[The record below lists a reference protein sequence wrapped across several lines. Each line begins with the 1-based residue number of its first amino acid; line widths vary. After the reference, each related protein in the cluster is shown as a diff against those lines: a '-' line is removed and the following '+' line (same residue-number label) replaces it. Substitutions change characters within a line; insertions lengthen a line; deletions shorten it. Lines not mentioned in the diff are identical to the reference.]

1 MSVDDFLAAPW
12 KKTHRIYE
20 NSAFNIRPA
29 PEFATAE
36 VMLASTYRASGF
48 AGHHESD
55 VPRTGRALDKASTRV
70 RARNQ
75 VGSVS
80 AETWHL
86 ILHGALQ
93 SPKQP
98 KQSARRFLQLCPMVP
113 AVALYSGSAR
123 LSGNSWDP
131 GQLVQRMI
139 QLGCRSQAAAEALW
153 AELHAA
159 LSITEGDDVWAR
171 WLDAE
176 FGARRVTGA
185 PAWQPTTLSRGPVFP
200 DDEKPGLRAPAE
212 QFVQDL
218 AATIR
223 SKNYMTRRQWVS
235 LMEAVLRLGAV
246 AHALWLCDVNDRI
259 WRTARRVIA
268 GEPAPSTE
276 QLTTVL
282 AVRQDQALVY
292 GRPALPIIK
301 DLASR
306 YLSARL
312 GLNLLLWRLSELQIE
327 TPPLQSIRD
336 TVTLLELVAQTR
348 SLLGSAIV
356 DRYRALEDQ
365 EARTLACRKGIGSN
379 LVEFCRYALGQ
390 RQTADSNLR
399 GYDQGYILRKKADYA
414 SAPWVVALGPVALL
428 AMVHC
433 CLDEVSGPRSVQR
446 LCEHLSWYGLNVDM
460 DNIAKSDL
468 GKELR
473 LLGLVLDSPDA
484 ESGMLLIPPFALT
497 QARPEGRQ

>member
-1 MSVDDFLAAPW
+1 MFEEA
-12 KKTHRIYE
+12 
-20 NSAFNIRPA
+20 AFNIRPA

-36 VMLASTYRASGF
+36 VLLASTYRSSGF
-48 AGHHESD
+48 AGLPESD

-70 RARNQ
+70 SARRQ
-75 VGSVS
+75 SAGVS
-80 AETWHL
+80 NETWHL

-98 KQSARRFLQLCPMVP
+98 KQSARRFLQLCPMVAP
-113 AVALYSGSAR
+113 VTLYSGSAR

-139 QLGCRSQAAAEALW
+139 ELGSPSRARAEALW
-153 AELHAA
+153 QQLHLA
-159 LSITEGDDVWAR
+159 LSVDDGDDVWAR

-176 FGARRVTGA
+176 FTARCVPGV
-185 PAWQPTTLSRGPVFP
+185 PAWEPTRLSSGPTLPESERPA
-200 DDEKPGLRAPAE
+200 LRAPAE

-223 SKNYMTRRQWVS
+223 SKDFMTRRQWVS
-235 LMEAVLRLGAV
+235 LMESVLRLGAV
-246 AHALWLCDVNDRI
+246 AHTLWLCDFNDRL
-259 WRTARRVIA
+259 WRAARKVLS
-268 GEPAPSTE
+268 GEPPPAVADLTSMLAMRRE
-276 QLTTVL
+276 QS
-282 AVRQDQALVY
+282 LVY
-292 GRPALPIIK
+292 GRPALPIIR

-312 GLNLLLWRLSELQIE
+312 GFNLLLWRLDELRIAVPALNSVQASAE
-327 TPPLQSIRD
+327 FLG
-336 TVTLLELVAQTR
+336 VLAQAR
-348 SLLGSAIV
+348 SQLGPDML
-356 DRYRALEDQ
+356 DRFRALEDQ

-399 GYDQGYILRKKADYA
+399 GYDQGYILHKKADYA

-484 ESGMLLIPPFALT
+484 ESGMLLIPPFAAA
-497 QARPEGRQ
+497 QRPSELRR